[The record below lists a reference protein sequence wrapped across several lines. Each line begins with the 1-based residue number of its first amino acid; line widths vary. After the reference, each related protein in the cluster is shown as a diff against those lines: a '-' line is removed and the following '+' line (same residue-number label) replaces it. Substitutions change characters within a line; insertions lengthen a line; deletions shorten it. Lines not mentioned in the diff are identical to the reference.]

1 MRGRATFPV
10 SLAEE
15 RAGFTNGS
23 SMAGRKGPFSRK
35 GRDETMRLGSGQFV
49 YEEVDGWGEVPDGWS
64 MGEAPGVAVDS
75 QDRVY
80 VFCRSE
86 HPIIVFDRDGR
97 FLRAWGEGMIKRA
110 HDIIVGPD
118 DSIYC
123 VDDWGHAVHKFTPEG
138 DLLMSIE
145 TAESPADTG
154 YIWDVQK
161 EVLRAGPP
169 FNYPTGIAL
178 SPEGELYVSDGY
190 GNARVHKFTAEGEL
204 LFSWGEPGTGAG
216 QFVTPHNV
224 CVDGDGTVYVADR
237 QNRRM
242 QLFSSQGELIGQW
255 DDVWWPCDMC
265 IDAEGHMYLAEVGG
279 IFMGETKVPVPEN
292 PPARI
297 TVRDLNG
304 RILSEWGI
312 EDPYGAGRYFSPH
325 NIAFD
330 SRGDLYVGEVSFSY
344 PDGTTPKDWR
354 VLRKYERR

>member
-1 MRGRATFPV
+1 M
-10 SLAEE
+10 
-15 RAGFTNGS
+15 
-23 SMAGRKGPFSRK
+23 MK
-35 GRDETMRLGSGQFV
+35 LGSGQFV
-49 YEEVDGWGEVPDGWS
+49 YEEVDGWGEAPDGWNIV
-64 MGEAPGVAVDS
+64 EAPGVAVDS

-97 FLRAWGEGMIKRA
+97 FLSSWGEGLIKRA

-123 VDDWGHAVHKFTPEG
+123 VDDWGHAVHRFTPEG
-138 DLLMSIE
+138 ELLMSIE
-145 TAESPADTG
+145 TADSPADTG

-178 SPEGELYVSDGY
+178 SPDGDLYISDGY

-204 LFSWGEPGTGAG
+204 LFSWGEPGAGTG

-224 CVDGDGTVYVADR
+224 CVDRDGTVYVADR

-242 QLFSSQGELIGQW
+242 QLFNSQGEYVGQW
-255 DDVWWPCDMC
+255 ADIWWPCDMC
-265 IDAEGHMYLAEVGG
+265 IDSDNNMYLAEVGG
-279 IFMGETKVPVPEN
+279 IFMGETKKPEFDN

-297 TVRDLNG
+297 TVRDLSG
-304 RILSEWGI
+304 GILSEWGM
-312 EDPYGAGRYFSPH
+312 EDPYGSNRYFSPH

-330 SRGDLYVGEVSFSY
+330 SRGDLYVGEVAHSY

-354 VLRKYERR
+354 VLRKYQRV